1 MGYRQSVIRQMRSAT
16 MNPEY
21 QNVYFTSDTDER
33 PTRFAIVT
41 AYNPD
46 GITIGSPQNI
56 IADQKLRNEITGR
69 GGGCFRVTGMSRD
82 ATHQEP
88 GWAID
93 CSEPEGIELGKQ
105 FKQEAIFWVSDDRIT
120 LINVTT
126 LEKVDLGRF
135 SSLLLNQG

>member
-1 MGYRQSVIRQMRSAT
+1 

-21 QNVYFTSDTDER
+21 QNVYFAADTNEH

-46 GITIGSPQNI
+46 GITIEKAQNH
-56 IADQKLRNEITGR
+56 IADQELSNEIAALGWSS
-69 GGGCFRVTGMSRD
+69 FRVTGMSSD

-88 GWAID
+88 GWGIN
-93 CSEPEGIELGKQ
+93 CSEKEGINLGKQ

-126 LEKVDLGRF
+126 LKKIDLGQF
-135 SSLLLNQG
+135 PSLLLNKE